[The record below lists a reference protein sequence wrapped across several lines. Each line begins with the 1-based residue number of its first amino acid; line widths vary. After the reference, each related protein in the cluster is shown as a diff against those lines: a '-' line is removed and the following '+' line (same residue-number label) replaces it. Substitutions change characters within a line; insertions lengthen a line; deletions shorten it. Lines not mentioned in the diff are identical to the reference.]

1 MGAIRYFKQD
11 ELIFKCENLPFG
23 TPCPNKVAETVRDV
37 NVLLSFSGFL
47 SLFLQL
53 HCRQCLSFY
62 YATAMYYFTP
72 NKGAVCCLYARC
84 AQGARDSSTGVRRSG
99 GLAWL
104 VALLLT
110 HLCYNDGSQEI
121 QQLSKAHLNSRTL
134 YYYLLVENTT
144 YLAHLYSSKARN
156 HVFSVLKKETRTIPQ
171 IGLFEININFI
182 CFSA

>member
-1 MGAIRYFKQD
+1 MWKFTIWYTLSEQSSGDCARCQCAIVFFR
-11 ELIFKCENLPFG
+11 
-23 TPCPNKVAETVRDV
+23 
-37 NVLLSFSGFL
+37 LSL

-84 AQGARDSSTGVRRSG
+84 AQGARDSSTGVRRRG

-144 YLAHLYSSKARN
+144 YLAHLYSSKERTTF
-156 HVFSVLKKETRTIPQ
+156 VPFWRKKPEKFLK
-171 IGLFEININFI
+171 
-182 CFSA
+182 